1 MLLLAPWHK
10 GGHCLI
16 SYRVKRKSA
25 FLPSIIICMQNL
37 TINDQSVHQKGV
49 SYLLSGLLTFLLIF
63 SGVSTIVFFA
73 SSTLYLSLR
82 PFPTKRHGGAAV
94 FILKQGMLRLTI
106 LETGALHNSGLQWE
120 KKKKG
125 CLVTF
130 VCNNEAQIKRRVE
143 GDTRS
148 QRTVGRFWTKG
159 ESREESWVTAVG
171 GEVKPR
177 KIHPPGQLV

>member
-1 MLLLAPWHK
+1 MLLLAPSHK

-25 FLPSIIICMQNL
+25 FLQSIIICMQNL

-73 SSTLYLSLR
+73 SSTLYLLLR

-125 CLVTF
+125 CLVSF

-159 ESREESWVTAVG
+159 ESREES
-171 GEVKPR
+171 
-177 KIHPPGQLV
+177 

>member
-1 MLLLAPWHK
+1 MLLLAPSHK

-25 FLPSIIICMQNL
+25 FLQSIIICMQNL
-37 TINDQSVHQKGV
+37 AINDQSVHQKRGFI
-49 SYLLSGLLTFLLIF
+49 SLIRSFLLIF

-73 SSTLYLSLR
+73 SSTLYLLLR
-82 PFPTKRHGGAAV
+82 LFPTNRHRGAAV
-94 FILKQGMLRLTI
+94 FILKQGILRLTI

-125 CLVTF
+125 CLVSF
-130 VCNNEAQIKRRVE
+130 VCNTEAQIKRRVE
-143 GDTRS
+143 GDTQS

-177 KIHPPGQLV
+177 KMHPPNQLV